1 MNKKSDIAPCLAVL
15 GTGSDVG
22 KSVIAAALCRIFA
35 DRGLRVAPYKAQN
48 MSNNS
53 GVTPEGLEMGRA
65 QIVQAEAAG
74 IVPHV
79 DMNPIL
85 LKPTSDVGSQVVLLG
100 EAIGNQ
106 TAMDYHQKK
115 ARLVQTANEALDRL
129 RSDYDLVVMEGA
141 GSCAEVNLMA
151 HDIVNLP
158 MAEYADAPVIL
169 VGDIHRGGIFA
180 QLIGTLD
187 CLPRHFRDRVAGFI
201 INRFRGDL
209 RLFADGVQWIEERT
223 GLPVFGVLPWY
234 NHIRIDPEDSVV
246 IERPRSVFVSTDGSP
261 AVAVIRI
268 PHISNF
274 TDFDPLRGVTGL
286 TVHFVETPQDLAA
299 FSAVILPGSKNTRFD
314 LAWLKTSGWKS
325 RIADFNAGGGRIT
338 GICGGYQMMGTQVHD
353 PDGLEGEPGATNGL
367 NLLPVETVLQ
377 APKTTTLSRFSWNGI
392 QGTGYEIHMGQT
404 RSHGGKSLLVVH
416 ERNGKVVN
424 DTDGCALDN
433 GRAIGTYMHGLFDT
447 PAMIAHWL
455 NAVGIS
461 GIDVPVAGGL
471 DAKMQQYALLADHFR
486 SHVDVERI
494 SALVKIKSINH
505 NNQKSNDK

>member
-1 MNKKSDIAPCLAVL
+1 
-15 GTGSDVG
+15 
-22 KSVIAAALCRIFA
+22 
-35 DRGLRVAPYKAQN
+35 VAPYKAQN

-53 GVTPEGLEMGRA
+53 GITPEGLEMGRA

-115 ARLVQTANEALDRL
+115 AHLVQIANDALDRL
-129 RSDYDLVVMEGA
+129 RSKYDLVVIEGA

-180 QLIGTLD
+180 QLVGTLD
-187 CLPRHFRDRVAGFI
+187 CLPKHFRDRVAGFI

-209 RLFADGVQWIEERT
+209 RLFADGVRWIEDRT

-234 NHIRIDPEDSVV
+234 DHIRIDPEDSVV
-246 IERPRSVFVSTDGSP
+246 IEHPRAVAANTDGKP

-274 TDFDPLRGVTGL
+274 TDFDPLRGVPGL

-314 LAWLKTSGWKS
+314 LEWLKTSGWES
-325 RIADFNAGGGRIT
+325 RILTFNAGGGHIT
-338 GICGGYQMMGTQVHD
+338 GICGGYQMMGTRVYD
-353 PDGLEGEPGATNGL
+353 PDGLEGEPGATAGL
-367 NLLPVETVLQ
+367 DLLPVETVLQ
-377 APKTTTLSRFSWNGI
+377 APKTTTLSRFSWDGI
-392 QGTGYEIHMGQT
+392 EGTGYEIHMGRT
-404 RSHGGKSLLVVH
+404 RLHGGKPLLMLH
-416 ERNGKVVN
+416 ERNGDTVN
-424 DTDGCALDN
+424 DTDGCAVEN

-447 PAMIAHWL
+447 PALITRWL
-455 NAVGIS
+455 STAGII
-461 GIDVPVAGGL
+461 GIDVPAAGGL
-471 DAKMQQYALLADHFR
+471 DAKIQQYALLAEHVR
-486 SHVDVERI
+486 CHVDMERI
-494 SALVKIKSINH
+494 SALVKIDGK
-505 NNQKSNDK
+505 

>member
-1 MNKKSDIAPCLAVL
+1 MTENTHDSPKAPCLAVF

-74 IVPHV
+74 IAPHV

-106 TAMDYHQKK
+106 SAMDYHQKK
-115 ARLVQTANEALDRL
+115 HRLVEAANAALDRL
-129 RSDYDLVVMEGA
+129 RGKYDLVVMEGA

-151 HDIVNLP
+151 HDIVNFP
-158 MAEYADAPVIL
+158 MAEYAQAPVII

-180 QLIGTLD
+180 QLVGTME
-187 CLPRHFRDRVAGFI
+187 CLPPAFRSRVAGFI

-209 RLFADGVQWIEERT
+209 RLFEDGVRWIEEKT

-234 NHIRIDPEDSVV
+234 DHIRIDPEDSVV
-246 IERPRSVFVSTDGSP
+246 IERPRSVGPRADGKA

-274 TDFDPLRGVTGL
+274 TDFDPLSAVTGL
-286 TVHFVETPQDLAA
+286 GIHFVEAPQDLTM
-299 FSAVILPGSKNTRFD
+299 FKAVILPGSKNTRFD
-314 LAWLKTSGWKS
+314 LEWLKTTGWQS
-325 RIADFNAGGGRIT
+325 RLDAYNKGGGHIT
-338 GICGGYQMMGTQVHD
+338 GICGGYQMMGRTVHD
-353 PDGLEGEPGATNGL
+353 PGGLEGAPGTTDGL
-367 NLLPVETVLQ
+367 GLLPVETTLK
-377 APKTTTLSRFSWNGI
+377 APKTTTLSRFAWDGI
-392 QGTGYEIHMGQT
+392 EGTGYEIHMGQT
-404 RSHGGKSLLVVH
+404 LLQGGHPLLTVH
-416 ERNGKVVN
+416 ERNSRAVDDV
-424 DTDGCALDN
+424 DGCATDDGL
-433 GRAIGTYMHGLFDT
+433 ALGTYMHGLFDT
-447 PAMIAHWL
+447 PALITRWL
-455 NAVGIS
+455 TAVGIT
-461 GIDVPVAGGL
+461 GIDVPAAGGL
-471 DAKMQQYALLADHFR
+471 AAKLAQYGLLAAHFCR
-486 SHVDVERI
+486 YIDIERMA
-494 SALVKIKSINH
+494 ALIGKGV
-505 NNQKSNDK
+505 